1 VIVLLLR
8 EPIACRLIWLL
19 AAEAEAA
26 VKNNDHMR
34 AIAIQITLYG
44 KIFFIG
50 KQMRSFLILN
60 SFSPF

>member
-1 VIVLLLR
+1 VIALLLR
-8 EPIACRLIWLL
+8 EPIACQLIWLL
-19 AAEAEAA
+19 AAEAAA
-26 VKNNDHMR
+26 KNNDHMR